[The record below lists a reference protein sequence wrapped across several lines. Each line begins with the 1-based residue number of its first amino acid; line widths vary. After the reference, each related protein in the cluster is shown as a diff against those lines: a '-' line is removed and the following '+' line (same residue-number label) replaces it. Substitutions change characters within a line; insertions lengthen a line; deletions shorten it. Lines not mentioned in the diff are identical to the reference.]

1 MIGEHQVLFDA
12 DPFYTIEAHSY
23 VTVGQIDKQNM
34 DKIFSNHPDLRSKMI
49 DEHIQNPHD

>member
-34 DKIFSNHPDLRSKMI
+34 DKIFSSHPALR
-49 DEHIQNPHD
+49 